1 MTEIAEKLK
10 ERNLKVTPQRLSIY
24 NILNEKREHLS
35 AEAIYNHLK
44 PTHPTISLAT
54 VYKTLSSFVSAGI
67 VQEFNTG
74 DGVSR
79 YDINIYPHP
88 HFICNVCNCVIDLPE
103 LTCIDLV
110 RHELNELTN
119 YKVTNEQI
127 FLYGICDKCDNH

>member
-1 MTEIAEKLK
+1 MTEISQKLK
-10 ERNLKVTPQRLSIY
+10 ESNLKITPQRLSIY
-24 NILNEKREHLS
+24 NILNEKKEHLS
-35 AEAIYNHLK
+35 AESIYNYLK

-74 DGVSR
+74 DGVSK

-88 HFICNVCNCVIDLPE
+88 HFICNNCNAVYDLPQ

-110 RHELNELTN
+110 KNELTELTK
-119 YKVTNEQI
+119 YKITNERF
-127 FLYGICDKCDNH
+127 FLYGICDKC